1 MATDRDRYPPT
12 QDVFRVIT
20 HGEDRTDAVISE
32 LAAEQLGTGEIA
44 VKVVPSGAGAD
55 AQTQALL
62 LILDELRWMNIHLQ
76 AITGLELDCE
86 DIPHDH

>member
-32 LAAEQLGTGEIA
+32 LAAEQLGSGEVATSSTPYTG
-44 VKVVPSGAGAD
+44 
-55 AQTQALL
+55 
-62 LILDELRWMNIHLQ
+62 
-76 AITGLELDCE
+76 
-86 DIPHDH
+86 